1 MIMLGDFYEL
11 TVGALY
17 KQQPSTV
24 ALSTTEIEFI
34 MVAGQAI
41 REVVVLQKLLRFT

>member
-1 MIMLGDFYEL
+1 MEL

-17 KQQPSTV
+17 EQRPSTV
-24 ALSTTEIEFI
+24 ALSTTEIEYI

-41 REVVVLQKLLRFT
+41 REVCGVTKKLLKFT

>member
-1 MIMLGDFYEL
+1 MEL

-24 ALSTTEIEFI
+24 ALSTTEVEHV
-34 MVAGQAI
+34 MVAVQAI
-41 REVVVLQKLLRFT
+41 REVVMLQKLLRFT

>member
-1 MIMLGDFYEL
+1 MTFIEL

-17 KQQPSTV
+17 KQPNTV
-24 ALSTTEIEFI
+24 ALSTTEIEHV
-34 MVAGQAI
+34 MVAVQSI